1 MSTEQ
6 EIREMHDEQANPQ
19 NAVVSIKH
27 THTHIFWGL
36 SLDIMIFIPYKLYNL
51 SIKPKYIREHNLL
64 FS

>member
-27 THTHIFWGL
+27 THL
-36 SLDIMIFIPYKLYNL
+36 EIMIFIPYKLYNL
-51 SIKPKYIREHNLL
+51 SIKPKYIHHRNLSAFL
-64 FS
+64 HFQRT